1 MVLVWIVDDGTLE
14 VLGED
19 VANDPDR
26 KVRLL
31 KNQGRGARGLDALLQ
46 HLVSLKR

>member
-1 MVLVWIVDDGTLE
+1 VVLVWIVDDGTLE

-31 KNQGRGARGLDALLQ
+31 KKPGPGRARSQRASPALC
-46 HLVSLKR
+46 SLKR